1 MEDIIQEIIKQLY
14 SASEEEC
21 EALKEKLISLA
32 DTYGK
37 SNVVSCLE
45 TKKRSELLSVQWEI
59 DEVLEILNPPKKVE
73 EEIDDPST
81 RRLRGS
87 ELELRYADPQGIRLF
102 SSKVDSRWVISRM
115 DPRTGGAMQQEI
127 NEAQAE
133 QIIVQLAGSPYWI
146 KPPEPKK

>member
-1 MEDIIQEIIKQLY
+1 MEQIIQDIIQKLY

-32 DTYGK
+32 QTYGK
-37 SNVVSCLE
+37 ANVVSCLE
-45 TKKRSELLSVQWEI
+45 TKKRAELLAVQWEI

-73 EEIDDPST
+73 EEVDDPST

-102 SSKVDSRWVISRM
+102 SSKVDSRWVVSQM
-115 DPRTGGAMQQEI
+115 DPRTGGVMQQEI
-127 NEAQAE
+127 DADQAD
-133 QIIVQLAGSPYWI
+133 QLVMRLAGSPYWI
-146 KPPEPKK
+146 KPPEPKV